1 MTDVGFHLTIENR
14 IARLALAAPPRNVL
28 TAALQSAM
36 ANALREANR
45 RDDFNLLVVESA
57 VPGAFS
63 AGANVAE
70 HLGRENVQ
78 RMLAAS
84 GSLVAA
90 LLAMR
95 VPTLAAVDGP
105 CLGGGF
111 ELVLGCDHWLVS
123 DRSSLGLPE
132 ITLGCFPPAAMV
144 LGPQKLASPLAAAMI
159 TTGRVLDAAEFC
171 SRGNARCVPAAAFA
185 TALQGI
191 CAHHAGLPRG
201 SLEIATRLLRPGA
214 AERFEAAFGPV
225 VTAYL
230 EQLLPLHDARE
241 GPEAFLAKRKPAWN
255 HQSSG

>member
-1 MTDVGFHLTIENR
+1 MSEPGFHLAIENR

-28 TAALQSAM
+28 TTAMQSAM
-36 ANALREANR
+36 SRALREANR
-45 RDDFNLLVVESA
+45 RDDFNLLVIESA
-57 VPGAFS
+57 VPGTFS
-63 AGANVAE
+63 AGADVAE

-84 GSLVAA
+84 GSLLAA
-90 LLAMR
+90 VLAMR

-111 ELVLGCDHWLVS
+111 ELMLACDHWLVS
-123 DRSSLGLPE
+123 DRSMLGLPE

-144 LGPQKLASPLAAAMI
+144 LGPQKLAAPLAAAMI

-171 SRGNARCVPAAAFA
+171 ARGNARGASVAAFA

-201 SLEIATRLLRPGA
+201 PLEITTRLLRPGA
-214 AERFEAAFGPV
+214 AERFESAFGPV
-225 VTAYL
+225 VAAYV
-230 EQLLPLHDARE
+230 EQLLPLHDANE
-241 GPEAFLAKRKPAWN
+241 GPEAFLAKRKPAWD